1 MRRFVLILALV
12 ALAIGSTG
20 CFCYDCCD
28 YLHPRPCPNVPSC
41 DCPPCGE
48 RLDYSEHGLYP

>member
-20 CFCYDCCD
+20 CFSYDCCD
-28 YLHPRPCPNVPSC
+28 YLHPRPRQNMPSC

-48 RLDYSEHGLYP
+48 RPDYSEHGLYP